1 MLAEAVASLSAFITG
16 YATPML
22 NFFVTGITSLVTL
35 ITGSWFL
42 LLTSAIM
49 VAAVVPKIL
58 RKLLGSY

>member
-1 MLAEAVASLSAFITG
+1 MLETAVASLAAFITG
-16 YATPML
+16 YATPVL
-22 NFFVTGITSLVTL
+22 NFFVSGIGDLVTL

-42 LLTSAIM
+42 LVVPAIM